1 VAQKLNLKLKTV
13 DNTKKLLTEI
23 MEADAK
29 DGLYG
34 KLIASETFENV
45 EWVFQFDDDEPKPF
59 PSTLDDTKKLVIEI
73 NNTSTSNICFYDG
86 EGKTFKIFARE
97 KQ

>member
-1 VAQKLNLKLKTV
+1 MAQQTV
-13 DNTKKLLTEI
+13 KFKIPESI
-23 MEADAK
+23 
-29 DGLYG
+29 
-34 KLIASETFENV
+34 TFENV
-45 EWVFQFDDDEPKPF
+45 QWMYQFDEDEPKPF

-86 EGKTFKIFARE
+86 KGKTFKIFARE